1 MWCAGRMVLTIKDR
15 VYKNICMQHSNQQY
29 NGKLNRQL
37 DESYD
42 KILKAIQILLTKS
55 LLHRY

>member
-1 MWCAGRMVLTIKDR
+1 MVLTIKDR

>member
-1 MWCAGRMVLTIKDR
+1 MVLTIKDR
-15 VYKNICMQHSNQQY
+15 VYKKICMQHSNQQY

-42 KILKAIQILLTKS
+42 KILKAIQILLTTS